1 MLYAQ
6 TEYESYS
13 SSSLISYTS
22 VAPYLPSSI
31 RIGANLPIYGFPSH
45 MFCDPFPT
53 TKHQRELFRISLYSQ
68 EPNVTTSSNNAATS
82 GSRNDNVRPK

>member
-13 SSSLISYTS
+13 RVAPSSLI
-22 VAPYLPSSI
+22 APYLPSSI